1 MSFHVIFFLHICC
14 RTNRWVWGI
23 RALNSLSCTKRNF
36 LPPRLPAVPTWRQ
49 KSAACFTFSECFEVH
64 CLAVTNLSW
73 LRRSRF
79 SWGYFAISSGSK
91 AFLFP
96 WRRSFRV
103 AIRLFTHF
111 ALILSRILLQQGIIS
126 LLILRKLV
134 SLIDPD
140 GDPDCAGSGWRHWR
154 GEVWKA
160 TAP

>member
-23 RALNSLSCTKRNF
+23 RSLNSLSCTKRNF

-79 SWGYFAISSGSK
+79 
-91 AFLFP
+91 FLGV
-96 WRRSFRV
+96 FRN
-103 AIRLFTHF
+103 IE
-111 ALILSRILLQQGIIS
+111 RIQS
-126 LLILRKLV
+126 LLIPVEEVFPRCYSSFYSFCINTFQNFIAARDHLFT
-134 SLIDPD
+134 DPSQI
-140 GDPDCAGSGWRHWR
+140 GVAH
-154 GEVWKA
+154 
-160 TAP
+160 